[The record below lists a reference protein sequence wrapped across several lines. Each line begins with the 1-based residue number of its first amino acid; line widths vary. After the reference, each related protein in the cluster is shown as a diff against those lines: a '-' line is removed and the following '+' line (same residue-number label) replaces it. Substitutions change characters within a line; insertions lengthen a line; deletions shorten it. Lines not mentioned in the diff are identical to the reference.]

1 MALYNIYDVA
11 PGRFRG
17 LIGTAFCMLGIAAAA
32 AAGRSLAPPKGASVD
47 GSAAAPPLAL

>member
-32 AAGRSLAPPKGASVD
+32 AGRSLAPPKGASVD